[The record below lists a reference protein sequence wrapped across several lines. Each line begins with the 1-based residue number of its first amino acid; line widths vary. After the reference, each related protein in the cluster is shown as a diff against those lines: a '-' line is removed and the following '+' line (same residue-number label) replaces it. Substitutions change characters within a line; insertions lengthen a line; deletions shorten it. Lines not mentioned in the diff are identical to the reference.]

1 MKLSQ
6 TITKESLII
15 LLVIGIIVYL
25 FIKKDYKPQTYKE
38 QATERINLDSLKQKM
53 YEEIKD
59 SVLHADSVYL
69 RSLSKMSKTE
79 LQSEFNKKFPR

>member
-6 TITKESLII
+6 TITKESLIV

-38 QATERINLDSLKQKM
+38 QAIEKINLDSLKQKM

-79 LQSEFNKKFPR
+79 LQSEFIKKFPR